1 MIRRFSNSWQLA
13 QSSFAVLRADTELV
27 LFPILSAIG
36 VVLVT
41 ASFAVPIFLSGRGA
55 ELQHNPLSYLLAFLF
70 YFATYFVIFF
80 CNSALVGAAM
90 IRLRGGD
97 PTVMDGLKIAF
108 SHLGA
113 IFGYALLSA
122 TVGIIL
128 KTIQERAGLFGRI
141 VISIVGFA
149 WNVAT
154 FLAVPVLVVEGVGP
168 IAAVKRS
175 AALLKKTW
183 GEQVIGNGG
192 VGLIFGL
199 LIFGLI
205 MISIPILILAASAQS
220 PALLITAIAILTFTF
235 VVLLILNAT
244 LSSIYTAALY
254 LYAAE
259 GNAGGNFQTE
269 MIQGAFRPKK

>member
-1 MIRRFSNSWQLA
+1 MINRFSNSWALVQASL
-13 QSSFAVLRADTELV
+13 AVLRADTEL
-27 LFPILSAIG
+27 LIFPVISAIG
-36 VVLVT
+36 VVLVS
-41 ASFAVPIFLSGRGA
+41 AGFLVPFVVAGHSHRLEEGPLPFLLG
-55 ELQHNPLSYLLAFLF
+55 FLF

-97 PTVMDGLKIAF
+97 PTVMDGLRIAF
-108 SHLGA
+108 SHFGA
-113 IFGYALLSA
+113 IVGYALLSA
-122 TVGIIL
+122 TVGMIL
-128 KTIQERAGLFGRI
+128 KSLQERAGLLGRI
-141 VISIVGFA
+141 LISIVGFA

-175 AALLKKTW
+175 SALLKKTW

-192 VGLIFGL
+192 VGLVFGTMIFGL
-199 LIFGLI
+199 VLIG
-205 MISIPILILAASAQS
+205 IPIFMAAAAAHS
-220 PALLITAIAILTFTF
+220 PALLIAVGAVLALAFIA
-235 VVLLILNAT
+235 LLVLNAT

-259 GNAGGNFQTE
+259 GTAGGQFQPQL
-269 MIQGAFRPKK
+269 IQGAFRPKK